1 MTSTFK
7 PEACS
12 IAAVS
17 SSSHRRNQKQVDDP
31 ADEQQTSREEPDRAG
46 DGLAVV
52 KAVGAGEAKNPE
64 HVADQLAVGLRWR
77 VHNLAEFTATA
88 RIVQLQGPS
97 TFV

>member
-1 MTSTFK
+1 MRF
-7 PEACS
+7 AG
-12 IAAVS
+12 
-17 SSSHRRNQKQVDDP
+17 RRAHNP
-31 ADEQQTSREEPDRAG
+31 TDEQQTSREEPDRAG

-77 VHNLAEFTATA
+77 VHDLAENTAAA